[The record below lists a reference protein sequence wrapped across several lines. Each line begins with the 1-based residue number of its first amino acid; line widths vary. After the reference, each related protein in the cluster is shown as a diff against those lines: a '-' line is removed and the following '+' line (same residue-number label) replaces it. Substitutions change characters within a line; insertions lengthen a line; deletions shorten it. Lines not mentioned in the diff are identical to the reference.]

1 MREIEVDEAKTKTYE
16 DLLLFLNLNPEV
28 YIVLKDGIPVPLDEE
43 IERNGEL
50 NILRVVSGG

>member
-1 MREIEVDEAKTKTYE
+1 MDEAKTKTYE

-28 YIVLKDGIPVPLDEE
+28 YVVLRDGNPVALDEE

-50 NILRVVSGG
+50 KILRVVSGG